1 MPGVKGRSGRKPAA
15 QEAGIAAAGEARP
28 KLAEALGELGT
39 TEVDIVAFMGR
50 VQKAFLDG
58 LCSLAEARELR
69 EAASSAARVLGRRAQ
84 VRELEELRALV
95 AEVDELER
103 RGYAHEAADRQQ
115 RADAHERT
123 STPHRV
129 DPGKG

>member
-69 EAASSAARVLGRRAQ
+69 EAASSAARVIGRRAQ
-84 VRELEELRALV
+84 ARELEELRELLAR
-95 AEVDELER
+95 AEELER
-103 RGYAHEAADRQQ
+103 AGQGNEAAERQQ
-115 RADAHERT
+115 RSDADKRTPAAHR
-123 STPHRV
+123 R
-129 DPGKG
+129 DPREG